1 MQPLIEEQPQPGQKL
16 TGLRRPHEQFV
27 YGCTHACPSKARS
40 VLLSLR
46 FHLHRVGVAPC
57 ADSAHAVLLQNA
69 CDAISCAHTMF
80 TLPLPCTFMSYVMC
94 VRVCLQG
101 IGKTRRRRPRRGICC
116 TCITTSAWYFRSTA
130 MTELTARA
138 TANHSMGRSL
148 PTERWCDESRAMGTF
163 LSSLLP
169 SCCLLCVSLDGAA
182 QR

>member
-1 MQPLIEEQPQPGQKL
+1 MS
-16 TGLRRPHEQFV
+16 TAVR
-27 YGCTHACPSKARS
+27 THALPKRVLSCCPYVSICTELAWP
-40 VLLSLR
+40 
-46 FHLHRVGVAPC
+46 RVQTPHA
-57 ADSAHAVLLQNA
+57 AHAVLLQNA
-69 CDAISCAHTMF
+69 CDAIGCAQTMF
-80 TLPLPCTFMSYVMC
+80 TLSLPCTFMSYVMC
-94 VRVCLQG
+94 VRVGLQG
-101 IGKTRRRRPRRGICC
+101 VGKTRRRRPRRGICC
-116 TCITTSAWYFRSTA
+116 TCITTSAWYRRSTA